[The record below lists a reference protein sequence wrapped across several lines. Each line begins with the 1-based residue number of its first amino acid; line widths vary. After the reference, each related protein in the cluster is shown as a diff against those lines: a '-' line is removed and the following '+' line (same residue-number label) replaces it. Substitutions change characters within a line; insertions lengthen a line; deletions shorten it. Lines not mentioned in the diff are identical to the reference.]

1 MSDGMVSGKG
11 ARPLLLAGRI
21 ALLGLGLA
29 LAGCQTDGTGY
40 AGGSS
45 KTLAFESIDGPP
57 KATFEKLVTQLTSEA
72 QTQKVAVVSRSE
84 PAAYRVRGYLA
95 VNSSKDKTAV
105 AYVWDVFDANKQR
118 VARLSGE
125 EVVKRVKGDAWQACD
140 EALLTKIA
148 GTSMASLAET
158 IGVPPAAAASAP
170 APQQAAPAA
179 AASTPA
185 APAESEPPTT
195 APAPVSDGIPV
206 ADASSSTTLA
216 FAAQ

>member
-1 MSDGMVSGKG
+1 MSVETVSRHGV
-11 ARPLLLAGRI
+11 RPLLLAGRI

-29 LAGCQTDGTGY
+29 LAGCQTDGTGM

-57 KATFEKLVTQLTSEA
+57 KATFEKLVGHLTSEA
-72 QTQKVAVVSRSE
+72 EAQKVAVVSRSE

-95 VNSSKDKTAV
+95 VNSSKDKTSV
-105 AYVWDVFDANKQR
+105 AYVWDVFDASKQR

-125 EVVKRVKGDAWQACD
+125 EVVKRVKGDAWQVCD
-140 EALLTKIA
+140 EKLLNKIA

-158 IGVPPAAAASAP
+158 IGVPPSVAQA

-179 AASTPA
+179 ESAPA
-185 APAESEPPTT
+185 APAQAEPP
-195 APAPVSDGIPV
+195 APAPASEGTPV
-206 ADASSSTTLA
+206 AEVASSTPLA